1 MPSPEDITSAYL
13 EREHAKANSLASPD
27 QGDPWKDT
35 DDRVRD
41 RNMPALPHG
50 PMRFV
55 LDTLMVE
62 SGLRTKLLR
71 PSMMDVLQV
80 YKPKRGSLDKEYA
93 P

>member
-1 MPSPEDITSAYL
+1 MPSPEEITSLYL
-13 EREHAKANSLASPD
+13 EREHDKANALASPED
-27 QGDPWKDT
+27 GDPWKDT
-35 DDRVRD
+35 EDRLRD

-71 PSMMDVLQV
+71 PSMMDVMQA